1 MFLLIKVYLNKNSI
15 DRENLKKEEE
25 KKRVMKF
32 FKERKKIWKQN
43 GRRMEYK
50 DKLGNLLQET
60 NKMIKFTLENYR
72 NVFEEEGD
80 EDD

>member
-1 MFLLIKVYLNKNSI
+1 MNKNSI

-25 KKRVMKF
+25 KKIVMKF

-72 NVFEEEGD
+72 NVFEEEEED
-80 EDD
+80 END

>member
-1 MFLLIKVYLNKNSI
+1 MNKNSI

-72 NVFEEEGD
+72 NVFEEEEED

>member
-1 MFLLIKVYLNKNSI
+1 MNKNSI

-25 KKRVMKF
+25 KKIVMKF

-72 NVFEEEGD
+72 NVFEEEEED

>member
-1 MFLLIKVYLNKNSI
+1 MNKNSI

-72 NVFEEEGD
+72 NVFEEEEED
-80 EDD
+80 END